1 MTHEE
6 EAIQALTELVDT
18 LENSVP
24 MILKD
29 TEEWRDL
36 IEKHQDLLPD
46 MPHDTRM
53 AIACIPE
60 RLRQLEGLC
69 TSAEEHLENGRE
81 LGIIATHTTQ
91 KALQKVRKHRNA
103 VREEFKLAKM
113 LLPIGGI
120 A

>member
-1 MTHEE
+1 MTHKE
-6 EAIQALTELVDT
+6 EANQALTELVDT
-18 LENSVP
+18 LESSVP
-24 MILKD
+24 MILRD

-46 MPHDTRM
+46 MDYDTRM

-69 TSAEEHLENGRE
+69 ASAEEHLENGRE
-81 LGIIATHTTQ
+81 LGIIKTHAMQ
-91 KALQKVRKHRNA
+91 KALQKVRKYRNS
-103 VREEFKLAKM
+103 VREEFKRAKM
-113 LLPIGGI
+113 ILPIGGT